1 MLEDFEAATSKTDTY
16 FIAMGYKPTKE
27 DFKEHL
33 LINLG
38 RKVEIKE
45 EDNRIL
51 LVDFIEK
58 YCNER
63 TQMTLK
69 GQNPIRKNSI
79 EKYRQV
85 GTHIKNYQEF
95 KKKQVYV
102 NEFSDEMYMEFLD
115 VINKI
120 AI

>member
-1 MLEDFEAATSKTDTY
+1 MLEDFEAATSKTEAF
-16 FIAMGYKPTKE
+16 FIANGIKPFKE
-27 DFKEHL
+27 DFKELL

-38 RKVEIKE
+38 RKFE
-45 EDNRIL
+45 EDDNRIL